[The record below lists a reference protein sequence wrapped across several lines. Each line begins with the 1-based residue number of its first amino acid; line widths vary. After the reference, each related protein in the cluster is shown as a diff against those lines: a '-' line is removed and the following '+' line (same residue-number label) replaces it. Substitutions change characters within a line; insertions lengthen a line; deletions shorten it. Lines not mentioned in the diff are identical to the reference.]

1 MVTSLKFRHVKD
13 WFQCEL
19 NEDIGKIKSLPNVF
33 VSAGKTT
40 NIYEISKDHHQKIF
54 HDNVTK
60 AYQKAPPKLE
70 VSINREP
77 KSIS

>member
-1 MVTSLKFRHVKD
+1 MVISLKFRHVKD
-13 WFQCEL
+13 WFQCDL
-19 NEDIGKIKSLPNVF
+19 NEDIRKIKSLPNVF
-33 VSAGKTT
+33 VSAGKTI

-60 AYQKAPPKLE
+60 VYQKAPPKLE
-70 VSINREP
+70 GSINREP